1 MRNIED
7 IAEIPDRKTRLDE
20 ITVDCYGREEEL
32 AAFEVYLTDA
42 LHPPFAATWRDPDEA
57 GHAEPITVLGVADV
71 DDRRGILLN
80 VRRRRG
86 GKERR
91 VLAEQVWADDA
102 TSANGIVLDDYR
114 SWVDHGGLDEDDEYY

>member
-1 MRNIED
+1 
-7 IAEIPDRKTRLDE
+7 
-20 ITVDCYGREEEL
+20 
-32 AAFEVYLTDA
+32 
-42 LHPPFAATWRDPDEA
+42 PFSATWRDPDET

-86 GKERR
+86 KKERR
-91 VLAEQVWADDA
+91 VLAEQVWADDT